1 MSPVNFII
9 SEETAKKWGVDK
21 SEEYKKEELHSTG
34 TAYIYTNNPEEI
46 SNIIDEMRNEAIEKG
61 QTSNLYP
68 DTFYKYDE
76 ASAYKGLMKKILVYS
91 FIGLIATLSCVNI
104 FITIAS
110 SISIRKKDIAEL
122 KSIGMS
128 NKQIRKMLFLE
139 GLFYG
144 LDAVIYGMLIGSAIL
159 YLIYVFLISKVNS
172 LKAFEIPYV
181 DFIICIIVTYLT
193 IFLSIIR
200 TKKQLENQ
208 NIIEEIKNENI

>member
-91 FIGLIATLSCVNI
+91 FISLIAALSCVNI

-110 SISIRKKDIAEL
+110 SIKLRKKDIAEL
-122 KSIGMS
+122 KSMGMS
-128 NKQIRKMLFLE
+128 NKQINKMLFLE

-144 LDAVIYGMLIGSAIL
+144 LDAVIYGLLIGGIIL
-159 YLIYVFLISKVNS
+159 YLIYVLLID
-172 LKAFEIPYV
+172 KAGNIRPFKLPYI
-181 DFIICIIVTYLT
+181 DFAICIIVTYLT
-193 IFLSIIR
+193 IFLSIIH
-200 TKKQLENQ
+200 TKKQIENQ